1 MTKHRLHLLA
11 LLITELLPP
20 ADRRGVV
27 VGAGVGHP
35 RPRSEVMGQIGI
47 RGIAIKGEL
56 QHLHPWQLQAITQ
69 GLHIRSDHAQ
79 ILRDQRQ
86 AATTSLL
93 QPPQDGEAGGWQP
106 TAVLRGVI
114 TSRHAPVAGE
124 SAEVINPQQIKQL
137 QLPFEALQPPAVAIE
152 PMTAPAIHR
161 RRPELAS
168 G

>member
-1 MTKHRLHLLA
+1 M
-11 LLITELLPP
+11 
-20 ADRRGVV
+20 
-27 VGAGVGHP
+27 GAGVGHP
-35 RPRSEVMGQIGI
+35 RPRSKVVGQIGI
-47 RGIAIKGEL
+47 CRITIKGEL
-56 QHLHPWQLQAITQ
+56 QHLHPWQLQAITES
-69 GLHIRSDHAQ
+69 LHIWSDHAQ

-93 QPPQDGEAGGWQP
+93 QPLEDGKARGWQP

-114 TSRHAPVAGE
+114 LPRHAPVAGE
-124 SAEVINPQQIKQL
+124 CAEVINPQQIKQL
-137 QLPFEALQPPAVAIE
+137 QLAFKALQPPAVAIE